1 MKTMRFYH
9 LSAAVLSAVLAMSSC
24 GLPQNTDNGKG
35 SITVVLSG
43 NSQTTARS
51 VLPDSMP
58 GTLKYKLTFT
68 SPGKTA
74 VIKEVSGII
83 CTVDL
88 EAGDWTVLGEAYDS
102 SDSLVGTGEVPVSI
116 IAGQQINATLLMYV
130 EPEYEQTLTDIYIH
144 NETELRRIGTDFAID
159 GSKKFHLENDI
170 TLTSPWTPLGDNA
183 ARFKTLFDG
192 GGHTVTIG
200 ALSGGIKEET
210 GNAVYLGFFG
220 VAEHAEI
227 KDLNILYKLD
237 GKVDIS
243 TGDGSTW
250 YGAYAGG
257 VAGRAETTSFE
268 NITVSGFFSVLFDGD
283 SDLNVGGIAGSND
296 AGTITNCRVTGSIGG
311 ESANYLVLGG
321 IAGSGLGGGI
331 TGSSFTGTVEGS
343 TPIGNAEAGGIVGYG
358 LYMEI
363 VNCNYSGGSGGSIR
377 VEAGSTA
384 RVGGI
389 AGIVYDTVIEGCAAL
404 GSVGAEG
411 ADANAGGVAG
421 EMQSTSGNIAAIKTS
436 SFTGNVYA
444 ESSSPLLQSAYA
456 GGVLGQAYSGSVE
469 GCYAVGNVKANS
481 NTDAFAGGIIGYYS
495 GDSLTNSY
503 AYANVI
509 ADSSTASYAGGIA
522 GKSYLASIA
531 KSYAMG
537 TVKAEGSAANAGGI
551 AGTNANS
558 GQLTDCMVLLD
569 ALEGV
574 GSADVH
580 TLFGVYGTPASGS
593 YSGNK
598 VWDGIMIVRSNTTY
612 TKTGTPD
619 FSSYAKD
626 SEKDIASF
634 DASGSFQGSANQGTY
649 TSAGW
654 TFDAGN
660 WKYLPGYDYP
670 VLSWQTAPPDTSV
683 VDQAFEVI
691 WP

>member
-1 MKTMRFYH
+1 
-9 LSAAVLSAVLAMSSC
+9 MSSC
-24 GLPQNTDNGKG
+24 GFPQNTDNGQG
-35 SITVVLSG
+35 SLTVVLSG
-43 NSQTTARS
+43 GSQTTARS
-51 VLPDSMP
+51 VLPDNMP
-58 GTLKYKLTFT
+58 GTLQYKLTFT

-74 VIKEVSGII
+74 VIKEVSGLI

-88 EAGDWTVLGEAYDS
+88 EAGSWIVLGEAYDS
-102 SDSLVGTGEVPVSI
+102 SGSLVGTGEVPVSVS
-116 IAGQQINATLLMYV
+116 AGQQINATLLMYV

-159 GSKKFHLENDI
+159 GSKRLHLENDI
-170 TLTSPWTPLGDNA
+170 TLTSPWTPLGNDA

-200 ALSGGIKEET
+200 ALSGGIKDET
-210 GNAVYLGFFG
+210 GNTVYLGFLG

-227 KDLNILYKLD
+227 KNLNILYKLD

-243 TGDGSTW
+243 TGDSGTW

-257 VAGRAETTSFE
+257 VVGRAETTSFQ
-268 NITVSGFFSVLFDGD
+268 NVTVSGFFSVLFDGD

-296 AGTITNCRVTGSIGG
+296 AGTIANCRVTGTIGG

-321 IAGSGLGGGI
+321 IAGYSLGGGI
-331 TGSSFTGTVEGS
+331 SGSSFTGSVEGA
-343 TPIGNAEAGGIVGYG
+343 TPIGNAEVGGIVGYG
-358 LYMEI
+358 SYTEI
-363 VNCNYSGGSGGSIR
+363 LTCNYSGGAGGSIR
-377 VEAGSTA
+377 VAAGSTA
-384 RVGGI
+384 RAGGI
-389 AGIVYDTVIEGCAAL
+389 AGIVFDTVIEGCAAR
-404 GSVGAEG
+404 GMTWAEG
-411 ADANAGGVAG
+411 DDANAGGVAG
-421 EMQSTSGNIAAIKTS
+421 EMQSTSGNIAIIKTS
-436 SFTGNVYA
+436 SFTGTVYA

-469 GCYAVGNVKANS
+469 QCYAVGNVKANS
-481 NTDAFAGGIIGYYS
+481 VTDAYAGGIIGYYS

-503 AYANVI
+503 AYANVT
-509 ADSSTASYAGGIA
+509 ADGNTSYAGGIA
-522 GKSYLASIA
+522 GKSYGARVA

-580 TLFGVYGTPASGS
+580 SLFGVYVAPASGS

-598 VWDGIMIVRSNTTY
+598 VWDGIMIVQSNTTY
-612 TKTGTPD
+612 TGPNFTGYVIEPD
-619 FSSYAKD
+619 
-626 SEKDIASF
+626 KDIASF
-634 DASGSFQGSANQGTY
+634 DPSGSFKGSANQGTY
-649 TSAGW
+649 AGW

-660 WKYLPGYDYP
+660 WKYLSGYDFP

-683 VDQAFEVI
+683 LESAFEVL